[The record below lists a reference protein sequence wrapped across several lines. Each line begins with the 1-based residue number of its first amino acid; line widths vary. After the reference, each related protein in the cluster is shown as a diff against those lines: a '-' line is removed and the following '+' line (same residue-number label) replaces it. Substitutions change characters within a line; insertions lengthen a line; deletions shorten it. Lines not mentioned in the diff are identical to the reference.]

1 MKGLKNLLIFVVVVV
16 IILVLIPPG
25 IRNGYFNYYLGKYY
39 EMTGDTGN
47 AANYFEEAHKE
58 LPESP
63 TFVAAWARVLN
74 DLGVM
79 NGKKEYYDR
88 ADEAAHDWLEEHG
101 KETKSYVVWIEQ
113 SRAEWGQERKLNAK
127 QSIDS
132 AIDLMPTSYNA
143 LVYQGII
150 IRDMNPKNREGARQS
165 IPVFEQ
171 AIEVKNH
178 MRTAWAQYEL
188 AVAWDIVGNE
198 GKALNALEQ
207 ALSQYPP
214 RDLRDKSE
222 LLKNKIS
229 SGGRSEK

>member
-1 MKGLKNLLIFVVVVV
+1 MKGLKNLLITIVV
-16 IILVLIPPG
+16 IVVILILIPAG
-25 IRNGYFNYYLGKYY
+25 IRNGYYDYFMGKYF
-39 EMTGDTGN
+39 EMTGDIGN

-58 LPESP
+58 LPDNP
-63 TFVAAWARVLN
+63 KFAAAWPRALN

-79 NGKKEYYDR
+79 NGKKEYYDK
-88 ADEAAHDWLEEHG
+88 AYEAAHDWLEVHG
-101 KETKSYVVWIEQ
+101 KETNSYVVWIEQ
-113 SRAEWGQERKLNAK
+113 SRAEWGQERKLNAR
-127 QSIDS
+127 QSINE
-132 AIDLMPTSYNA
+132 AIDLMPTSYEA
-143 LVYQGII
+143 LVYQAII
-150 IRDMNPKNREGARQS
+150 IRDTNTKNKEGARQS
-165 IPVFEQ
+165 IPVFEE

-178 MRTAWAQYEL
+178 MRTSWAQYEL

-214 RDLRDKSE
+214 RDLRDKCE